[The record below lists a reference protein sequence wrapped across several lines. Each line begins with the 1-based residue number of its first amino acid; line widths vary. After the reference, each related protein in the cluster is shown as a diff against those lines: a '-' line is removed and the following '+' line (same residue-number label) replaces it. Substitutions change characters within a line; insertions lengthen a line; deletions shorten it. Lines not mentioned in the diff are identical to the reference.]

1 LMMRNVIP
9 SFPNLE
15 YIAQSHSENS
25 EEGDDIMD
33 DDFDDLVDLQEKLD
47 KKPWLDFVESDEEET
62 FAFLDECPT
71 PRLLEKAPRQYE
83 VGTMASSVIESQLS
97 SSNWS
102 IVTTALIQLGLM
114 YSVGSIGNGIQK
126 DLNQAYNYFM
136 KAHIQQHPRGSYK
149 VGEFIYTGKI
159 EDHHTKMDCVIYFR
173 AAVEFFIKYLS
184 NENDVNNENE
194 NHQNK
199 LDYESDYHKNYLNKD
214 YDYEM
219 DENVHF
225 FGETEFQYMLNDF
238 RNGLLNYPPFYEIVV
253 EKQYCNKYLMELVE
267 WTRVRR
273 RIPVTTETFCK

>member
-1 LMMRNVIP
+1 LTMRNVIP

-15 YIAQSHSENS
+15 YVASSDSDNSS
-25 EEGDDIMD
+25 EEGDDMMD
-33 DDFDDLVDLQEKLD
+33 DIDVVDLQEKLN

-97 SSNWS
+97 SSDWS

-136 KAHIQQHPRGSYK
+136 KAHIQKHPRGSYK

-159 EDHHTKMDCVIYFR
+159 EDHHSKMDCVVYFR
-173 AAVEFFIKYLS
+173 SAVDLFVKYLS
-184 NENDVNNENE
+184 NDENNENE

-199 LDYESDYHKNYLNKD
+199 LDYESDYRSNYQNKE
-214 YDYEM
+214 YDCENM
-219 DENVHF
+219 DENMHF

-253 EKQYCNKYLMELVE
+253 EKQNCNKYLMELVE

-273 RIPVTTETFCK
+273 KIPVTTETFCK